1 MSCTIWCMR
10 LVLHCDSSTY
20 IMIVYV
26 KLLHGS
32 CLHLCWLSQV
42 AARVLSVQESWV
54 HVLARTLS
62 FVAIFLC
69 FYVNPP
75 RILHGQYCQRN
86 RMLSST
92 SFYNHFNHIYIY
104 IFFFCI
110 NKCWVTEELVAFY
123 LSFLRS
129 QIFASDLCFL
139 IKLFMKCGPKYVT
152 AAPFTIYFHPDV
164 SRLNES
170 SIIIVCKATHV
181 LTSKACG
188 GMKL

>member
-1 MSCTIWCMR
+1 MWNTYMAVVYTCVDFHRLQHECFLFRNPGFTCWQGLCLLWQFFCAFMSILLGYCMGNTVRETVCFPLHHFTTI
-10 LVLHCDSSTY
+10 LT
-20 IMIVYV
+20 
-26 KLLHGS
+26 
-32 CLHLCWLSQV
+32 
-42 AARVLSVQESWV
+42 
-54 HVLARTLS
+54 
-62 FVAIFLC
+62 
-69 FYVNPP
+69 
-75 RILHGQYCQRN
+75 
-86 RMLSST
+86 
-92 SFYNHFNHIYIY
+92 IYIY
-104 IFFFCI
+104 FCI

-123 LSFLRS
+123 LSFVRS

-170 SIIIVCKATHV
+170 SIIIVWKATHV